1 LPKEALYARC
11 VADVQPRC
19 PEANARGATIRIE
32 RIADKENRCFCEPI
46 ELGIARQYL
55 IVPLINLERPPARR
69 GDRSVL
75 EKRKVKIRD
84 AHPPAEAVRPSEKRV
99 GPRQK
104 KAENILRVVENRSLS
119 YDERVALISTRANE
133 CKLRPKYTGPVL
145 LNGDGWR
152 CR

>member
-1 LPKEALYARC
+1 MDYLLQITSHYCSCHPRGRRVSGLPKEALYARC

-55 IVPLINLERPPARR
+55 VVPLINLERPPARR
-69 GDRSVL
+69 GDQSVL

-84 AHPPAEAVRPSEKRV
+84 AHLQPRLCGRRKRELASD
-99 GPRQK
+99 RRRRRIFL
-104 KAENILRVVENRSLS
+104 EWLL
-119 YDERVALISTRANE
+119 
-133 CKLRPKYTGPVL
+133 KLGA
-145 LNGDGWR
+145 
-152 CR
+152 